1 LWNFGVPTGELSSR
15 GLEVKLSIAIG
26 LTLLLCAP
34 AMHAAQNAAAQP
46 APALSGAWEID
57 RQASSPTP
65 AGLGPDGEGR
75 GGYRGYGGGG
85 HGGGGRG
92 GGRGGF
98 GGPGTGGMGG
108 GRAGGPGTQQPDK
121 EEMQRMRDLTHE
133 VLTSPTRLIIDQD
146 GPLVTLTD
154 DEGHV
159 RRFTAN
165 NKGEKHQLTSGTVDT
180 KTRWQDAALVMEIEI
195 PHGMKVSR
203 RYELLAAADARQLIV
218 TTEITGGGG
227 PGGSGDKRPPLK
239 AVYNPALA
247 EH

>member
-1 LWNFGVPTGELSSR
+1 
-15 GLEVKLSIAIG
+15 VKLSIAIG
-26 LTLLLCAP
+26 LTVLLCAP
-34 AMHAAQNAAAQP
+34 AVHAAQNAAEQP
-46 APALSGAWEID
+46 APALSGAWELD

-65 AGLGPDGEGR
+65 AGLGPDAEGHGR
-75 GGYRGYGGGG
+75 YGGPGGGG
-85 HGGGGRG
+85 HGGGRG

-98 GGPGTGGMGG
+98 GGPGMGGTGG
-108 GRAGGPGTQQPDK
+108 GRPGGPDGQQPDK
-121 EEMQRMRDLTHE
+121 QEMQRMRDLAHE
-133 VLTSPTRLIIDQD
+133 LLTSPTRLIINQD
-146 GPLVTLTD
+146 GQLVTLTD

-180 KTRWQDAALVMEIEI
+180 KTRWQDGALVMEIEI
-195 PHGMKVSR
+195 PHGMKLSR

-218 TTEITGGGG
+218 TTEIKGGGG
-227 PGGSGDKRPPLK
+227 DSGDKRPPLK